1 MPRGGLEMLVWVA
14 GLQLQ
19 KEVCFLIC
27 VVRREKSSLSA
38 SDELLWGAGA
48 QTTPRIHRINPYAGP
63 PTYTEYQLQAAIR
76 LPFDCNVYSVPS
88 YKC

>member
-1 MPRGGLEMLVWVA
+1 MLVWVA

-19 KEVCFLIC
+19 KEVFNLR
-27 VVRREKSSLSA
+27 VVQREKSSLSA
-38 SDELLWGAGA
+38 SDELPWGGGR
-48 QTTPRIHRINPYAGP
+48 TDHYTHPPHTVCRPY
-63 PTYTEYQLQAAIR
+63 TYTEYQLQAAIR